1 MDTNQPETSMNT
13 MRRIF
18 PQRAQVCALA
28 GLILL
33 GGYAQADT
41 FDEKRTAMS
50 STVATQPE
58 AAILALL
65 KAGLDEG
72 KPTQAISEARKWMRQ
87 NLPKDAT
94 LLYCAGRAAELS
106 GDARGAAALYQQYLK
121 KADPKSETVAQ
132 AVISGHTLLNEQLVD
147 LSAAYAFNRSTL
159 DRLAGNPTVRQFDQW
174 FLKEAIKRKDAI
186 AVANR
191 LHALIK
197 SGLSNDLRITH
208 YDTYFRW
215 LLQSS
220 NVYADQPGAIVS
232 SDELVAACKRLAKV
246 MNFDQET
253 ALRLDWAVSV
263 RHYNL
268 ALSGS
273 SGNQVK
279 KKKKNK
285 KNQPTA
291 GDAASIAKVA
301 LPIAEAKAL
310 LAKFP
315 GYAKWVQDG
324 WAGGGNGRYYRGDV
338 KTYWVHETDAKL
350 APIVAAIPK
359 LNPAQLAELI
369 QTWRDNYYG
378 VREIRLMDIKAVR
391 DYVNANPKQMNSRT
405 GVILLEKP
413 WNQLTF
419 EQLQKLAPNLAQNA
433 SYKASIIR
441 AAVAG
446 GKDKNYDK
454 AMTALVGPEAW
465 RLPQHHDQ
473 RNALVH
479 RYLKQYLGGKPSD
492 QASQQWAALG
502 GGISTVD
509 TKKEAT
515 AAQRLAAFR
524 KLWND
529 YKSPQPK
536 IPSVRERLL
545 KILPFTPEALPEL
558 LKDGSIDAQ
567 GIAKAVLAKGLTGQ
581 DPVWKELE
589 TTNKV
594 NVSSYAPGILYLA
607 QRHAGG
613 SLSEFKRRQPKKFM
627 PHPLEPALRQ
637 SAANALKQNKLASW
651 QVIAWVNTQ
660 FPENN
665 AEQIKLAQALAKSPQ
680 WKTISSEARY
690 AVRQWFKKDVMT
702 PAQVALIDAADP
714 MLVSEDLLAL
724 IEVEGEPELNAK
736 GKKKKRK
743 PRKLKKNKKGEIE
756 IDPEALKED
765 IAFAVEALQSTVDK
779 VKKSPVRV
787 EIPERALDN
796 LAKLTPGVIAD
807 AKVQDLLLQLI
818 DDWKVAPVAIDFGR
832 HLIATAIKSPDA
844 IQLHRLA
851 LYVWQQINRNHHNYI
866 SVKNLMQEQIDAH
879 PSAVSALA
887 SAGLDAF
894 ARHRGHSYFKR
905 DVDVP
910 LMKSLRG
917 KAAMKMGL
925 IVIPVAKNHPAYPI
939 YQSQGDWITGN
950 DDTAWDMLDE
960 NWEAFMPVYR
970 ELSMAYIK
978 WALTRVIYSRDEER
992 QEELIKGLIGW
1003 AGEDGTPLSLNER
1016 VDIEIAY
1023 GNIAMQRGQIR
1034 EAHAIFSS
1042 IQKNEAYKEI
1052 PTRHRATL
1060 RRADAERIAKNF
1072 DGALQTLAQ
1081 LELERVPEIWTD
1093 IRYARAVVNYDMEE
1107 FEDSKDDIDSILT
1120 REPNHPNAKLLLG
1133 KVQLKRQKLME
1144 ATIVEL
1150 GSTSKQK
1157 SIVPGEKLKVTLN
1170 DPTLAVSGAGSEI
1183 EVVVWAESGD
1193 KETFFLRQFGDQ
1205 KTKFRGELQTALG
1218 APTPGDRTLQIIGDD
1233 KIFYSYS
1240 ERFRKRM
1247 NDIPEQ
1253 RGGPITVASD
1263 AVLMASARK
1272 LLSLEQQRLADM
1284 DKLIAELEKTG
1295 SEYAEQTAKA
1305 RMAAESLDANDR
1317 AKKEPDPEEEFQKQ
1331 IAKIIKP
1338 GNPINVRVIDPDRS
1352 RTAEIDDLVVSVASS
1367 SGDAVAR
1374 IVLKETG
1381 THTGWFEGQIP
1392 TTGAQAMAFAENSEP
1407 GRNPNMVI
1415 SPNADYPAWRPTAQK
1430 NKVPAFTI
1438 DLNDN
1443 VALGKMSVIASESD
1457 AKLKNFIVQTAM
1469 NPSSWET
1476 VARFPNNPVAVADPW
1491 KPSVVIMNDTD
1502 RLHTNNNRKL
1512 VEEFNEVKQHFDRGW
1527 MTQQF
1532 AQGVAENVSGIS
1544 QAFDKSIPEKVKW
1557 VRQGRHHNSH
1567 VIYRFRGYFYE
1578 PNRVTRRFKVQLGQF
1593 QVPEKTHPSVAH
1605 PPQFLLAINGRRIT
1619 GGKGHLEGGL
1629 NLNPGVHSF
1638 EIWATGWDGAIGF
1651 GRDVKLFANLEDAEK
1666 FNVCPDN
1673 FFDPT
1678 AFPEGVTAHRNAPA
1692 EITAAADDTQFNVT
1706 FAPNSRARL
1715 MRLVFLNQEGTVPA
1729 VNRITLNGPDGK
1741 KLLPV
1746 AEDFASLNKN
1756 DTLEILTGDKIF
1768 VRYVDDRFVTDK
1780 KEKHERF
1787 LNVSFSDGRVEFADM
1802 EPRFNPRKGEEVPFY
1817 EKLIRF
1823 PYDQPLSVAVHDAD
1837 MDVSVEPDTVK
1848 VSVTSPTGGTKE
1860 LVATETGP
1868 STGIFKAVVTPVAG
1882 AASGDAQIQVAE
1894 GAHLTAI
1901 YKDAENNRP
1910 GVPMERRGKIIHA
1923 GFQKP
1928 ELQIAHANAEFQER
1942 DKTNEKSR
1950 DIWLVENK
1958 LTSVENAPEGGIALI
1973 HGRIAHLEMK
1983 APHLALRNSSQV
1995 TVYAQTE
2002 AGRAAAD
2009 FGGGEGFDINVP
2021 GTVELTGKLGMALK
2035 GNEWTQLRARENRS
2049 SWQSQNYSGGHVEWG
2064 TPNPVANERFRFS
2077 VPLVADVLPLRG
2089 VLTPEE
2095 SKALQK
2101 QIGTSRSASRILE
2114 QVGGG
2119 LVVRPDEKI
2128 FFGFKYKDASGS
2140 DQWLTASAKVIAH
2153 PLFQVLDEDYSE
2165 RVTSAYAGETL
2176 HLQVRDF
2183 GADLTDKSDVVS
2195 VLLQAKSG
2203 AKARVALQETD
2214 PHSGVFTG
2222 GYVLSYAKKSGALP
2236 EGYDVRRQGFP
2247 VLYGDTIAAR
2257 YTDRKGV
2264 KSPVSVI
2271 TISKGADG
2279 TIQPFSK
2286 QYEDA
2291 EVAMR
2296 TQFSLAESY
2305 LEIAKR
2311 HRKLGETELAARE
2324 YKQAKQLLANAMDQF
2339 RDPETRAHAEYIL
2352 GSLTLEEA
2360 DTTDAGELK
2369 EDRYRAALSR
2379 FMTVTGSYSGTLH
2392 ASKAQFKIATIYE
2405 KLKEPDIA
2413 AQEYVKL
2420 AYKYPD
2426 SEFLA
2431 TAMAR
2436 LGSHFLKKAAGYESK
2451 SKPLLKKGLEDEDKD
2466 ATFEGEAMQ
2475 KMAVREYLKTAQI
2488 FGRLQLRFPT
2498 NSMAGAAGLRAGQ
2511 AYMRA
2516 GMLTEAVN
2524 AFNRVISEKSYDG
2537 KNVRSQAMYWTGKCH
2552 QEKRDQMA
2560 AYSMYKRLTY
2570 DFPESDWA
2578 KYARGQLS
2586 QAGMLKLEGDLELE
2600 RLESGQ

>member
-1 MDTNQPETSMNT
+1 MDNDQPSDQPRFLMMTL
-13 MRRIF
+13 RRKF
-18 PQRAQVCALA
+18 PQLAQACALV
-28 GLILL
+28 GFILL
-33 GGYAQADT
+33 GSYAAADT

-58 AAILALL
+58 AAILDLL

-72 KPTQAISEARKWMRQ
+72 KPTQAIAEARKWMRQ
-87 NLPKDAT
+87 NLPKNAM
-94 LLYCAGRAAELS
+94 LLYYAARAAELS

-121 KADPKSETVAQ
+121 KADPKAETTRL
-132 AVISGHTLLNEQLVD
+132 AVIAGHALLKDQLVD
-147 LSAAYAFNRSTL
+147 LSGAYSFNRGCL
-159 DRLAGNPTVRQFDQW
+159 DRLAGNPAARQLNHW
-174 FLKEAIKRKDAI
+174 FLNEAIKRKDAV

-220 NVYADQPGAIVS
+220 NVYADQPGAVVS
-232 SDELVAACKRLAKV
+232 SDELVAACKRLVKA
-246 MNFDQET
+246 MTFDQES

-268 ALSGS
+268 ALSGI
-273 SGNQVK
+273 QAQK
-279 KKKKNK
+279 KKNNK
-285 KNQPTA
+285 KNQTA
-291 GDAASIAKVA
+291 PEDGKPVAKVA

-310 LAKFP
+310 LAKYP
-315 GYAKWVQDG
+315 HYAKWVQDG
-324 WAGGGNGRYYRGDV
+324 WAGGGNGRYYRGNV
-338 KTYWVHETDAKL
+338 ANYWTKDTDAKL
-350 APIVAAIPK
+350 APIVAAAPK
-359 LNPAQLAELI
+359 LSPMQLAELM
-369 QTWRDNYYG
+369 QSWRDNYYG
-378 VREIRLMDIKAVR
+378 IREIRLMDIKAVR
-391 DYVNANPKQMNSRT
+391 DYVNANPKQMNSRV

-413 WNQLTF
+413 WSQLTF

-492 QASQQWAALG
+492 QANKQWVALG

-509 TKKEAT
+509 AKKEAT

-567 GIAKAVLAKGLTGQ
+567 SIAKTILAKGLTGQ

-589 TTNKV
+589 TTKKV
-594 NVSSYAPGILYLA
+594 NVSTYAPGILYLA

-613 SLSEFKRRQPKKFM
+613 SISELKRRQPKKCV

-637 SAANALKQNKLASW
+637 SVANALRQNKLASW

-665 AEQIKLAQALAKSPQ
+665 AEQVKLAQELVKSPQ

-690 AVRQWFKKDVMT
+690 AVRQWFERDVLT
-702 PAQVALIDAADP
+702 PAQVALVDAADP
-714 MLVSEDLLAL
+714 MVVCEDLLAL
-724 IEVEGEPELNAK
+724 VETEKDPSAK
-736 GKKKKRK
+736 GKK
-743 PRKLKKNKKGEIE
+743 NKKPKKDAADLTVEEKVAI
-756 IDPEALKED
+756 AAED
-765 IAFAVEALQSTVDK
+765 VKIAVAALQTTIDRLR
-779 VKKSPVRV
+779 KSPVRINV
-787 EIPERALDN
+787 PEKALEN
-796 LAKLTPGVIAD
+796 LVTLDSAIFSNPKSKELMLVLMDELKLATGTNNFGYRFIEAMIAK
-807 AKVQDLLLQLI
+807 
-818 DDWKVAPVAIDFGR
+818 
-832 HLIATAIKSPDA
+832 PDA
-844 IQLHRLA
+844 IAIHRA
-851 LYVWQQINRNHHNYI
+851 AFFIWQQINRNHR
-866 SVKNLMQEQIDAH
+866 SFPQTKQLMQSLVDTH
-879 PSAVSALA
+879 PSAVSVM
-887 SAGLDAF
+887 AGNALDAF

-905 DVDVP
+905 DVDIP
-910 LMKSLRG
+910 LMKALRG

-925 IVIPVAKNHPAYPI
+925 IVIPVPKGDPAYPV
-939 YQSQGDWITGN
+939 YQSQGDWISGN
-950 DDTAWDMLDE
+950 DDAAWDLLDE
-960 NWEAFMPVYR
+960 NWDAFMPVYR
-970 ELSMAYIK
+970 QLSMAYLK

-992 QEELIKGLIGW
+992 QETLIKALIGW
-1003 AGEDGTPLSLNER
+1003 SAEDGTPLSLSER
-1016 VDIEIAY
+1016 VEIEIAY
-1023 GNIAMQRGQIR
+1023 GDIAMQRGQVR
-1034 EAHAIFSS
+1034 EAHAIFSR
-1042 IQKNEAYKEI
+1042 IQNNEAYKEV

-1072 DGALQTLAQ
+1072 DGALQTLSQ

-1144 ATIVEL
+1144 ATEVEL

-1183 EVVVWAESGD
+1183 EVVVWADSGD

-1218 APTPGDRTLQIIGDD
+1218 APTPGDRTLQVIGDD

-1272 LLSLEQQRLADM
+1272 LLSLEKQRLADM

-1415 SPNADYPAWRPTAQK
+1415 SPKTGYPAWRPTAQK
-1430 NKVPAFTI
+1430 SKVPAFTI

-1443 VALGKMSVIASESD
+1443 LALGEMSVIAAESG

-1469 NPSSWET
+1469 NPSSWDT
-1476 VARFPNNPVAVADPW
+1476 VARFPNNPVAIANPW

-1544 QAFDKSIPEKVKW
+1544 QAFDKSIPDKVKW

-1578 PNRVTRRFKVQLGQF
+1578 PNRVTRRFKVQLGKF
-1593 QVPEKTHPSVAH
+1593 QVPENTHPSVAH

-1619 GGKGHLEGGL
+1619 GGEARLEGGL

-1651 GRDVKLFANLEDAEK
+1651 GRDIKLFANLDDPKK
-1666 FNVCPDN
+1666 FNACPDN

-1678 AFPEGVTAHRNAPA
+1678 AFPEGVSAHRNAPA
-1692 EITAAADDTQFNVT
+1692 EIAAAADDTEFNVT

-1715 MRLVFLNQEGTVPA
+1715 MRLVFLDQEGTVPA

-1802 EPRFNPRKGEEVPFY
+1802 EPRFDPRKGEEVPFY

-1823 PYDQPLSVAVHDAD
+1823 PYDQPLSIAVHDAD

-1848 VSVTSPTGGTKE
+1848 LSVASANGGTME

-1868 STGIFKAVVTPVAG
+1868 STGIFKVVVTPVAG

-1910 GVPMERRGKIIHA
+1910 GVPMDRRGKIIHA

-1942 DKTNEKSR
+1942 DKANEKSR

-1958 LTSVENAPEGGIALI
+1958 LTSVDNAPEGGIALI

-2009 FGGGEGFDINVP
+2009 VGGGEGFDINVP

-2064 TPNPVANERFRFS
+2064 TPNPVANEHFRFS

-2089 VLTPEE
+2089 VLTLEE
-2095 SKALQK
+2095 RKALQK
-2101 QIGTSRSASRILE
+2101 QIETSRSASRILE

-2128 FFGFKYKDASGS
+2128 FFGFKYKDAAGQ

-2203 AKARVALQETD
+2203 AKARVELQETD

-2222 GYVLSYAKKSGALP
+2222 GYVLSYAKKSGTLP
-2236 EGYDVRRQGFP
+2236 EDYDVRRQGFP

-2264 KSPVSVI
+2264 KSPVSVV

-2286 QYEDA
+2286 QYEDE

-2352 GSLTLEEA
+2352 GNLTLEEA
-2360 DTTDAGELK
+2360 DTTEAGELK

-2436 LGSHFLKKAAGYESK
+2436 LGSHFLKKAAGYEAK
-2451 SKPLLKKGLEDEDKD
+2451 AKALIKKGSEEEDKD

-2488 FGRLQLRFPT
+2488 FSRLQQRFPS

-2516 GMLTEAVN
+2516 GMLTEAIT